1 MFKVLKFRFKVFLT
15 KLKKGQYSLEYVNLF
30 KDNDLRSPFTPCIN
44 DEFIFHVL
52 MYLKRKPDIKVFQT
66 NENIQFGNIS
76 FNLSFNELLK
86 SREEPS
92 YFNASNFDKFVV
104 KIVGY
109 QDDIVNSKMKTIYY
123 FVDDV
128 FILGENSFND
138 TSISESINISKILI
152 KKYISESIGKSEEFF
167 IEDKN
172 KNMIYYYDNGFE
184 RSIKYF
190 NSENEKSRNI
200 YKELSSIVLD
210 TIDSTKEIESRLSQ
224 IL

>member
-1 MFKVLKFRFKVFLT
+1 
-15 KLKKGQYSLEYVNLF
+15 
-30 KDNDLRSPFTPCIN
+30 
-44 DEFIFHVL
+44 
-52 MYLKRKPDIKVFQT
+52 MYLKRNPDIKVFKT

-104 KIVGY
+104 KIIGY

-172 KNMIYYYDNGFE
+172 NNMIYYCDNGFE

-200 YKELSSIVLD
+200 YKELSRIVLD
-210 TIDSTKEIESRLSQ
+210 INDPTKEIESRLSQ